1 MQLFFE
7 AHYSWMVHNLLL
19 YGRILCLKY
28 TLHILRDG
36 NGGDSDGEESGGSKG
51 EARDD

>member
-1 MQLFFE
+1 VQLFFE

-28 TLHILRDG
+28 TIHILGD
-36 NGGDSDGEESGGSKG
+36 GGDSDGEESGGSKG
-51 EARDD
+51 EGRDD